1 MKESENK
8 CAAFSATYLRPCVF
22 AGAFCFPFRNMAA
35 TPPKGETM
43 TEVVK
48 KKAKFDVRK
57 LVFTALLAALSIV
70 LSETLKFKLPIMPSF
85 IDYDFSDVPAVLAAL
100 TMGPVSGLC
109 VALIKNLEGLFTSS
123 TSGVGEL
130 SNFLLCALLV
140 VPVGIIGKKS
150 QKLSHVIIAGV
161 CGAVAMGLGS
171 IVTNYFIIYPIYTAV
186 MPMDVI
192 IGMYKAILPSAD
204 SLIKCLLIFNAPFT
218 FVKGIIAVAISVP
231 LYKRLRPIFNSFY
244 AEH

>member
-1 MKESENK
+1 
-8 CAAFSATYLRPCVF
+8 
-22 AGAFCFPFRNMAA
+22 
-35 TPPKGETM
+35 M
-43 TEVVK
+43 TELTAK
-48 KKAKFDVRK
+48 KTTKFDVRK

-85 IDYDFSDVPAVLAAL
+85 LDYDFSDVPAVLAAL
-100 TMGPVSGLC
+100 TMGPVSGVC
-109 VALIKNLEGLFTSS
+109 VALIKNLEGLFTSG
-123 TSGVGEL
+123 TGGVGEL
-130 SNFLLCALLV
+130 SNFILCALLV

-171 IVTNYFIIYPIYTAV
+171 IVSNYFLVYPIYTAI

-204 SLIKCLLIFNAPFT
+204 TLIKCLVIFNMPFT
-218 FVKGIIAVAISVP
+218 FVKGIIAVAISIP
-231 LYKRLRPIFNSFY
+231 LYKRLRPIFNSCY
-244 AEH
+244 REK